1 MKFLNILTVVVALFC
16 VACGTTK
23 VVAPQPK
30 VINLALVTE
39 AQANRFVELDYGIRL
54 NVQDGRTSE
63 RLLKKHDNYVTSLP
77 TVGVNPEVLDFVN
90 ESTRRYMRT
99 MGFNLDSDVATDY
112 MLNITVKEFN
122 LSFLSGIGWSGH
134 VQLNIEVYD
143 HNRKLVYPSTVCVGR
158 ANIAGSGSDYVAANT
173 TINKAYAAALKDI
186 DWDRIAFFLK
196 KASSPKL
203 EKNKQVTG
211 EGNTALESTVIN
223 WMIDSSPR
231 GADISWRVLSSTP
244 QVQNTN
250 SRYLGATP
258 YESTETFDIKGLT
271 YNNSGNVQIV
281 ITVEKAGYMSQTRR
295 FNLRQAIDQKEISLK
310 LNLVKEE

>member
-1 MKFLNILTVVVALFC
+1 MKHTTILTAAIALFC

-23 VVAPQPK
+23 VSAPQPK
-30 VINLALVTE
+30 VINLALVSDP
-39 AQANRFVELDYGIRL
+39 QANRFVELDYGIRL

-77 TVGVNPEVLDFVN
+77 TVGVNPEVIDFVN

-122 LSFLSGIGWSGH
+122 LSFLSGIGWSGN
-134 VQLNIEVYD
+134 VQLNVEVYD

-196 KASSPKL
+196 KASSPQL

-231 GADISWRVLSSTP
+231 GADVSWRVISSTP
-244 QVQNTN
+244 QVKNTN
-250 SRYLGATP
+250 TKYLGTTP

-271 YNNSGNVQIV
+271 YNNSGNVQIE
-281 ITVEKAGYMSQTRR
+281 ITVEKAGYIPAMRKY
-295 FNLRQAIDQKEISLK
+295 NLRMAIDQKEIRYK
-310 LNLVKEE
+310 ANLVKEE